1 MTKKNQPSSP
11 QQRPADSE
19 RGGAYAIR
27 PIEIA
32 KFDDYYYMRKL
43 AQLNHNLG
51 FCTTL
56 ADYSYAFK
64 DSMHGANKGQSR
76 SSAAKAASS
85 MRLAD
90 CSARKLVVAAFSQT
104 PAKHEQTVGM
114 AGLSYSPRD
123 SKGAV
128 MVYLWGVYVEKPHR
142 GRGVAKRLIAA
153 ALSQI
158 TAELGCAEQ
167 DLVLTAMD
175 SPIDSRSSYNK
186 ARAQTL
192 SVNLSSATKGENRI
206 DQGLGFNSDPLSVAS

>member
-1 MTKKNQPSSP
+1 MTKKKFSKSYSTTLSQTEPSD
-11 QQRPADSE
+11 A
-19 RGGAYAIR
+19 AYAIR

-32 KFDDYYYMRKL
+32 RFDDYYYMRKL

-64 DSMHGANKGQSR
+64 DANKDSPRPGR
-76 SSAAKAASS
+76 PHK
-85 MRLAD
+85 LAD
-90 CSARKLVVAAFSQT
+90 CTARKLVLAAFCST
-104 PAKHEQTVGM
+104 PKGHEQTIGM

-142 GRGVAKRLIAA
+142 GRGLAKRMIAA
-153 ALSQI
+153 ALNRI
-158 TAELGCAEQ
+158 TQDLGCSGE
-167 DLVLTAMD
+167 DLVLTVMD
-175 SPIDSRSSYNK
+175 SPLDSTTYK
-186 ARAQTL
+186 WDAEAQSL